1 MLKALGN
8 VGTTIFHPV
17 GTCKMGPADDESA
30 VVDPTLKVHGID
42 GLRLIDVSVM
52 LGITSGNTNSPVVMI
67 AERGAAM
74 ISGRNGGLAGLAKT
88 AYSCRHGNRQRH
100 APEKPPRRSACAC
113 RAGAGCDRAP
123 RPHRR
128 TAGAAAR
135 GEGTFARASAGAALG
150 PA

>member
-67 AERGAAM
+67 AEKAADL
-74 ISGRNGGLAGLAKT
+74 IKGS
-88 AYSCRHGNRQRH
+88 SI
-100 APEKPPRRSACAC
+100 
-113 RAGAGCDRAP
+113 
-123 RPHRR
+123 
-128 TAGAAAR
+128 
-135 GEGTFARASAGAALG
+135 
-150 PA
+150 